1 MNIKLYLIIFS
12 LLFGYMQ
19 VTIGFGLQIWFG
31 KVFESSTSKELHPK
45 ETVCLKTPK
54 KGPEKVS
61 L

>member
-1 MNIKLYLIIFS
+1 
-12 LLFGYMQ
+12 MQ